1 MLTLAARMIATVRVE
16 TVTLARARRRTLRR
30 AHLLLSRRTEQTM
43 GMPAETHRWTTAE
56 VRDLQDE
63 SRPWPRYELIAGE
76 LLVTPAPRGAHQRA
90 VGLLHTALANYLEAE
105 RLGEAVLS
113 PADLELEPENITQP
127 DVFVVP
133 STAGHLWRAWT
144 DVKTLLLAVEVL
156 SPSTARDDRSTKRA
170 LYQRVSVPEYW
181 IVDLEARV
189 VERWRPGDDRPEIV
203 RRELAWMPVRARAP
217 FTLDL
222 SGFFARVLRDG
233 AA

>member
-1 MLTLAARMIATVRVE
+1 
-16 TVTLARARRRTLRR
+16 
-30 AHLLLSRRTEQTM
+30 M
-43 GMPAETHRWTTAE
+43 GMPAETRRWTAAE
-56 VRDLQDE
+56 VRELQLE

-90 VGLLHTALANYLEAE
+90 VAAFFMALAPYVE
-105 RLGEAVLS
+105 REHVGEAVLS

-133 STAGHLWRAWT
+133 ATTDSLWREWT

-156 SPSTARDDRSTKRA
+156 SPGTAPDDRSTKRS
-170 LYQRVSVPEYW
+170 LYQRVGVPEYW
-181 IVDLEARV
+181 IVDLDARL

-203 RRELAWMPVRARAP
+203 RHELAWKPQGARAP

-222 SGFFARVLRDG
+222 PGLFARVLRDG
-233 AA
+233 